1 VNDYGENQCYY
12 QEADMKRIVVL
23 ALVLGVVFTGLA
35 FAADGYVVQS
45 VSGTV
50 VREVSSG
57 NWEPVTQGMT
67 LSPSTVVDVKLNGK
81 LELIGKDG
89 AVSIGQM
96 KKGTIESLAGGGFA
110 GGLRITGKKTE
121 TRVGAARGNSNIA
134 TASTRAS
141 DAVGDVEWEE

>member
-1 VNDYGENQCYY
+1 
-12 QEADMKRIVVL
+12 MKRNL
-23 ALVLGVVFTGLA
+23 ALVLFLGIILTGLA

-45 VSGTV
+45 VTGMV

-57 NWEPVTQGMT
+57 NWEAVTQGMT

-89 AVSIGQM
+89 TVSIGQM
-96 KKGTIESLAGGGFA
+96 KKGTVESLAGGGSVA
-110 GGLRITGKKTE
+110 GLKITGQKTE
-121 TRVGAARGNSNIA
+121 SRVGAARGNSNIA

-141 DAVGDVEWEE
+141 DAAGDVEWIEE